1 MQLAGYS
8 AVYAMVRFLSVC
20 LSHAGTERIELV
32 ISTEASLDESYIVLW
47 GISVISKNIKDARM
61 LPLEP
66 YPKLWTLPIFFGFFP
81 SFSSH
86 YMQFCQLSL
95 TVVSW

>member
-47 GISVISKNIKDARM
+47 GNSVISKNIKDASPGALSQTLNFADFFWLFPKFFVTLHAV
-61 LPLEP
+61 LPA
-66 YPKLWTLPIFFGFFP
+66 
-81 SFSSH
+81 
-86 YMQFCQLSL
+86 
-95 TVVSW
+95 

>member
-32 ISTEASLDESYIVLW
+32 ISTEASLDESYIVL
-47 GISVISKNIKDARM
+47 
-61 LPLEP
+61 
-66 YPKLWTLPIFFGFFP
+66 
-81 SFSSH
+81 
-86 YMQFCQLSL
+86 
-95 TVVSW
+95 